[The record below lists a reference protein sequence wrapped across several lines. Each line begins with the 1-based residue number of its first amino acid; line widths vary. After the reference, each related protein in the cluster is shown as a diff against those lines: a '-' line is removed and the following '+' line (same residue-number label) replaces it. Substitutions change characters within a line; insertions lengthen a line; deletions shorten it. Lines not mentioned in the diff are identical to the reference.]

1 MDELSEVLNSGIKLG
16 FGLSGNFIVTE
27 VTEVFVLCQRDSWK
41 AFDDNFI
48 LVTYERPVH
57 ELPIW

>member
-1 MDELSEVLNSGIKLG
+1 MGKLSEVLNSGIKLG

-27 VTEVFVLCQRDSWK
+27 VTEVFVLCHRDSWK

-48 LVTYERPVH
+48 LVTA
-57 ELPIW
+57 